1 VSRWEV
7 HEVHKATLASVARAY
22 GIALPR
28 LRLRASQ
35 QRAKGKKVRKSAAK
49 PLETL
54 GGVQLCAGAN
64 MGSSLE
70 ASGGQVE
77 KAGRAGI
84 ETEQEL

>member
-1 VSRWEV
+1 
-7 HEVHKATLASVARAY
+7 
-22 GIALPR
+22 
-28 LRLRASQ
+28 
-35 QRAKGKKVRKSAAK
+35 VRKSAAK

>member
-1 VSRWEV
+1 MVSRR
-7 HEVHKATLASVARAY
+7 EVHKATLASVA
-22 GIALPR
+22 PR
-28 LRLRASQ
+28 LWNCFAASQ
-35 QRAKGKKVRKSAAK
+35 IASFAAASERKKLRKSAAK

-54 GGVQLCAGAN
+54 GGVKLCAAAN

>member
-54 GGVQLCAGAN
+54 GGVKLRAWAN

-77 KAGRAGI
+77 QAGRAGI